1 MIRLAQ
7 SVGALTSRRYAL
19 TRLAIAVANGDSA
32 IASKLRVA
40 RLSTKSTDKT
50 GVLELLERVA
60 AGKVSPADAAEI
72 CSSKLEYEAVGDY
85 AKIDT
90 KRGVRTGF
98 PEVVYAES
106 KTSEQVA
113 AIMKVMIDGGE
124 DNVMASRVTKEAA
137 DEIRE
142 LMPGQQLTYY
152 EVPRILASKALGDT
166 GASNPKEVDTG
177 KKPPTACVL
186 CAGTSDLPVAE
197 EAAVTLELAEYQVTR
212 LYDVGVAG
220 IHRLL
225 RNQHVLHASDVAIC
239 VAGMDGALPGVVG
252 GLTDVPVIAVPT
264 SVGYGAAFSGL
275 APLLTMLNACSPG
288 VGVVNIDNGFGAAV
302 LAARILQ
309 QLR

>member
-1 MIRLAQ
+1 MKL
-7 SVGALTSRRYAL
+7 VGVQRSCRPALLRFAAAATGGQCNAPKL
-19 TRLAIAVANGDSA
+19 LVAG
-32 IASKLRVA
+32 
-40 RLSTKSTDKT
+40 LSTSSFSQAEDKKSI
-50 GVLELLERVA
+50 LELLQRVA
-60 AGKVSPADAAEI
+60 DGKVSPQAAAEL
-72 CSSKLEYEAVGDY
+72 CGPAAEYEAVGDF

-90 KRGVRTGF
+90 KREARTGF

-106 KTSEQVA
+106 KTPEQVA
-113 AIMKVMIDGGE
+113 AIMKVMIGGGE
-124 DNVMASRVTKEAA
+124 DNVMASRVTPEAA
-137 DEIRE
+137 DAIRA
-142 LMPGQQLTYY
+142 LMPGQHLTYY
-152 EVPRILASKALGDT
+152 AVPRILASKSLDT
-166 GASNPKEVDTG
+166 AYKTEEKKEA
-177 KKPPTACVL
+177 PIACVL

-197 EAAVTLELAEYQVTR
+197 EAAVTLELADYKVTR

-225 RNQHVLHASDVAIC
+225 RNQHVLRASDVAIC

-252 GLTDVPVIAVPT
+252 GLTSSPVIAVPT
-264 SVGYGAAFSGL
+264 SVGYGAAFGGL